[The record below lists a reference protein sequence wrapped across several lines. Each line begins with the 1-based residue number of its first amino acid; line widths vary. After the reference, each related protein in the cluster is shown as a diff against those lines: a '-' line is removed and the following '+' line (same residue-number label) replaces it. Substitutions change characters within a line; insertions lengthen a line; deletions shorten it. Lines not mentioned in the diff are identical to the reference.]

1 MNSIANSCSASA
13 CDAGHERHAPSVPG
27 ARFAARLPHRLV
39 YCVAAALTLC
49 ATMPA
54 CYAAEFVSA
63 KPSVRVDFWQHR
75 QAEITSYL
83 KDSKDLSSIKLV
95 FLGDSITHFW
105 LLGDSPW
112 FKGQKFGRKSW
123 NESFAGQPPENLGL
137 NLGISGDRIEH
148 ILYRLQPK
156 SAGGLGEL
164 DRPDLNPEFV
174 IVLVGINNTYEAEE
188 PVVDSVFE
196 GIQAVVKAVHERK
209 PDATVILQSLLPT
222 GEKSKNRDVVLPVNK
237 RLARLAS
244 SEPFSRYIIFF
255 DTHAV
260 FVDSSGRQLTQYFN
274 DGLHPNE
281 AGYRVWRERLVPFLQ
296 QVRASRAV
304 TPAGK

>member
-1 MNSIANSCSASA
+1 MKNRCDARFISHARRIASA
-13 CDAGHERHAPSVPG
+13 RAVKTSPG
-27 ARFAARLPHRLV
+27 RLV
-39 YCVAAALTLC
+39 HCFAAALMLSVVT
-49 ATMPA
+49 PA
-54 CYAAEFVSA
+54 WCEAGFVSA
-63 KPSVRVDFWQHR
+63 KPALRVDFWQRR
-75 QAEITSYL
+75 QAEITNYL
-83 KDSKDLSSIKLV
+83 KDSKDLSPIRLV
-95 FLGDSITHFW
+95 FVGDSITHFW

-112 FKGQKFGRKSW
+112 FKGQKFGHKSW

-188 PVVDSVFE
+188 PVGDSVFE
-196 GIQAVVKAVHERK
+196 GIKAVVSAVHERK
-209 PDATVILQSLLPT
+209 PSATVILQSLLPT

-237 RLARLAS
+237 RLVQLAAS
-244 SEPFSRYIIFF
+244 APFSSYVRFF
-255 DTHAV
+255 DAHAA
-260 FVDSSGRQLTQYFN
+260 FVDSSGQQLTKYFN

-281 AGYRVWRERLVPFLQ
+281 VGYRAWRDRLVPFLHR
-296 QVRASRAV
+296 VRVSGEV
-304 TPAGK
+304 KPAGK